1 MAFQF
6 KRDKNETIYLTIA
19 GDIDLEVTPD
29 IKSQLVG
36 KLVGARG
43 LTIDAANVSYLD
55 SSGVS
60 ILIIAMQSCKQM
72 GIALTIAKISD
83 EAVRVLQLAKL
94 DKILPIEAI
103 TGPSQLVGVDVF
115 SPASGSDTQIADA
128 VAQGAMGQAS
138 SDADLIAELSKT
150 NTPRPAPALEP
161 EPEPEPK
168 AEPKAEPRPEP
179 KPEPVA
185 SPTPA
190 AAPIASPEPAP
201 SEPKSPS
208 ASDTGDAG
216 DGGREGGGGSFTPG
230 TF

>member
-6 KRDKNETIYLTIA
+6 KRDKNEIIYLTIA

-161 EPEPEPK
+161 EPEP
-168 AEPKAEPRPEP
+168 KAEPRPEP

>member
-115 SPASGSDTQIADA
+115 SPASGSEETSEQPGRNDST
-128 VAQGAMGQAS
+128 AS
-138 SDADLIAELSKT
+138 AAETVKLVVK
-150 NTPRPAPALEP
+150 L
-161 EPEPEPK
+161 
-168 AEPKAEPRPEP
+168 
-179 KPEPVA
+179 PV
-185 SPTPA
+185 
-190 AAPIASPEPAP
+190 
-201 SEPKSPS
+201 K
-208 ASDTGDAG
+208 
-216 DGGREGGGGSFTPG
+216 
-230 TF
+230 

>member
-6 KRDKNETIYLTIA
+6 KRDRNNSIDLIIA

-29 IKSQLVG
+29 IKTQLAG
-36 KLVGARG
+36 QLDGARG

-72 GIALTIAKISD
+72 GIPLAITKISE

-115 SPASGSDTQIADA
+115 SPAGADDNAIADA
-128 VAQGAMGQAS
+128 VSEDTGSQAS
-138 SDADLIAELSKT
+138 SDEDLIAELSKA
-150 NTPRPAPALEP
+150 NALEP
-161 EPEPEPK
+161 EPTPEPTP
-168 AEPKAEPRPEP
+168 APS
-179 KPEPVA
+179 PEPV
-185 SPTPA
+185 PTPELVETQ
-190 AAPIASPEPAP
+190 APPEPAP
-201 SEPKSPS
+201 KPTPSSEPETPS
-208 ASDTGDAG
+208 DADASS
-216 DGGREGGGGSFTPG
+216 GGNFTPG

>member
-161 EPEPEPK
+161 EPEP
-168 AEPKAEPRPEP
+168 KAEPRPEP

-208 ASDTGDAG
+208 ASDTGD
-216 DGGREGGGGSFTPG
+216 GGREGGGGSFTPG

>member
-161 EPEPEPK
+161 EPEP
-168 AEPKAEPRPEP
+168 KAEPRPEP

-201 SEPKSPS
+201 SEPKSPG

>member
-161 EPEPEPK
+161 EPEPEP
-168 AEPKAEPRPEP
+168 EPKAEPRPEP

-208 ASDTGDAG
+208 ASDTGD
-216 DGGREGGGGSFTPG
+216 GGREGGGGSFTPG

>member
-161 EPEPEPK
+161 EPEPK
-168 AEPKAEPRPEP
+168 AEPKPEP

>member
-6 KRDKNETIYLTIA
+6 KRDRNNSIDLIIA

-29 IKSQLVG
+29 IKTQLAG
-36 KLVGARG
+36 QLDGARG
-43 LTIDAANVSYLD
+43 LTINAANVSYLD

-72 GIALTIAKISD
+72 GIPLSIAKISE

-115 SPASGSDTQIADA
+115 SPAGADDNAIADA
-128 VAQGAMGQAS
+128 VSEDAGSQAS
-138 SDADLIAELSKT
+138 SDEDLIAELSKA
-150 NTPRPAPALEP
+150 NALEP
-161 EPEPEPK
+161 EP
-168 AEPKAEPRPEP
+168 
-179 KPEPVA
+179 
-185 SPTPA
+185 T
-190 AAPIASPEPAP
+190 PEPAP
-201 SEPKSPS
+201 SPEPVPTPELVETQAPPEPAPKPTHSSEPETPS
-208 ASDTGDAG
+208 DADASS
-216 DGGREGGGGSFTPG
+216 GGNFTPG

>member
-6 KRDKNETIYLTIA
+6 KRDRNNSIDLIIA

-29 IKSQLVG
+29 IKTQLAG
-36 KLVGARG
+36 QLDGARG

-72 GIALTIAKISD
+72 GIPLSIAKISE

-115 SPASGSDTQIADA
+115 SPAGADDNAIADA
-128 VAQGAMGQAS
+128 VSEDAGSQAS
-138 SDADLIAELSKT
+138 SDEDLIAELSKA
-150 NTPRPAPALEP
+150 NALEP
-161 EPEPEPK
+161 EP
-168 AEPKAEPRPEP
+168 
-179 KPEPVA
+179 
-185 SPTPA
+185 T
-190 AAPIASPEPAP
+190 PEPAP
-201 SEPKSPS
+201 SPEPVPTPELVETQAPPEPAPKPTHSSEPETPS
-208 ASDTGDAG
+208 DADASS
-216 DGGREGGGGSFTPG
+216 GGNFTPG

>member
-6 KRDKNETIYLTIA
+6 KRDRNNSIDLIIA

-29 IKSQLVG
+29 IKTQLAG
-36 KLVGARG
+36 QLDGARG

-72 GIALTIAKISD
+72 GIPLSIAKISE

-115 SPASGSDTQIADA
+115 SPAGADDNAIADA
-128 VAQGAMGQAS
+128 VSEDTGSQAS
-138 SDADLIAELSKT
+138 SDEDLIAELSKA
-150 NTPRPAPALEP
+150 NALEP
-161 EPEPEPK
+161 EPTPEPTP
-168 AEPKAEPRPEP
+168 APS
-179 KPEPVA
+179 PEPV
-185 SPTPA
+185 PT
-190 AAPIASPEPAP
+190 PEPAP
-201 SEPKSPS
+201 TPEPVETQAPPEPAPKPTPSSEPETPS
-208 ASDTGDAG
+208 DADASS
-216 DGGREGGGGSFTPG
+216 GGNFTPG

>member
-6 KRDKNETIYLTIA
+6 KRDRNNSIDLIIA

-29 IKSQLVG
+29 IKTQLARQ
-36 KLVGARG
+36 LDGARG

-72 GIALTIAKISD
+72 GIPLSIAKISE

-115 SPASGSDTQIADA
+115 SPAGADDNAIADA
-128 VAQGAMGQAS
+128 VSEDTGSQAS
-138 SDADLIAELSKT
+138 SDEDLIAELSKA
-150 NTPRPAPALEP
+150 NALEP
-161 EPEPEPK
+161 EP
-168 AEPKAEPRPEP
+168 
-179 KPEPVA
+179 
-185 SPTPA
+185 T
-190 AAPIASPEPAP
+190 PEPAP
-201 SEPKSPS
+201 SPEPVPTPELVETQAPPEPAPKPTHSSEPETPS
-208 ASDTGDAG
+208 DADASS
-216 DGGREGGGGSFTPG
+216 GGNFTPG

>member
-168 AEPKAEPRPEP
+168 AEPRPEP

-208 ASDTGDAG
+208 ASDAG

>member
-6 KRDKNETIYLTIA
+6 KRDKNETISLTIA

-36 KLVGARG
+36 QLDGARG

-60 ILIIAMQSCKQM
+60 VLIIAMQSCKQM

-128 VAQGAMGQAS
+128 VAQDAMGQAS

-150 NTPRPAPALEP
+150 NTPSPAPALEP
-161 EPEPEPK
+161 EPEPK
-168 AEPKAEPRPEP
+168 AEPRPEPRPEP

-208 ASDTGDAG
+208 ASDAG

>member
-6 KRDKNETIYLTIA
+6 KRDRNNSIDLIIA

-29 IKSQLVG
+29 IKTQLAG
-36 KLVGARG
+36 QLDGARG

-60 ILIIAMQSCKQM
+60 ILIIAMQSCKQI
-72 GIALTIAKISD
+72 GIPLSIAKISE

-115 SPASGSDTQIADA
+115 SPAGADDNAIADA
-128 VAQGAMGQAS
+128 VSEDTGSQAS
-138 SDADLIAELSKT
+138 SDEDLIAELSKA
-150 NTPRPAPALEP
+150 NALEP
-161 EPEPEPK
+161 EPTPEPTP
-168 AEPKAEPRPEP
+168 APS
-179 KPEPVA
+179 PEPV
-185 SPTPA
+185 PTPEPVETQ
-190 AAPIASPEPAP
+190 APPEPAP
-201 SEPKSPS
+201 KPTPSSEPETPS
-208 ASDTGDAG
+208 DADASS
-216 DGGREGGGGSFTPG
+216 GGNFTPG

>member
-6 KRDKNETIYLTIA
+6 KRDRNNSIDLIIA

-29 IKSQLVG
+29 IKTQLAG
-36 KLVGARG
+36 QLDGARG

-72 GIALTIAKISD
+72 GIPLSIAKISE

-115 SPASGSDTQIADA
+115 SPAGADDNAIADA
-128 VAQGAMGQAS
+128 ISEDAGSQAS
-138 SDADLIAELSKT
+138 SDEDLIAELSKA
-150 NTPRPAPALEP
+150 NALEP
-161 EPEPEPK
+161 EP
-168 AEPKAEPRPEP
+168 
-179 KPEPVA
+179 
-185 SPTPA
+185 TPA
-190 AAPIASPEPAP
+190 PTPEPAP
-201 SEPKSPS
+201 SPEPVPTPELVETQAPPEPAPKPTHSSEPETPS
-208 ASDTGDAG
+208 DADASS
-216 DGGREGGGGSFTPG
+216 GGNFTPG

>member
-161 EPEPEPK
+161 EPEPEP
-168 AEPKAEPRPEP
+168 EPKAEPRPEP

-208 ASDTGDAG
+208 ASDAG

>member
-161 EPEPEPK
+161 EPEP
-168 AEPKAEPRPEP
+168 KAEPRPEP

>member
-168 AEPKAEPRPEP
+168 AEPRPEP

-208 ASDTGDAG
+208 ASDTGD
-216 DGGREGGGGSFTPG
+216 GGREGGGGSFTPG

>member
-6 KRDKNETIYLTIA
+6 KRDRNNSIDLIIA

-29 IKSQLVG
+29 IKTQLAG
-36 KLVGARG
+36 QLDGARG

-72 GIALTIAKISD
+72 GIPLSIAKISE

-94 DKILPIEAI
+94 DKILPIESI

-115 SPASGSDTQIADA
+115 SPADADDNAIADA
-128 VAQGAMGQAS
+128 VSEDAGSQAS
-138 SDADLIAELSKT
+138 SDEDLIAELSKA
-150 NTPRPAPALEP
+150 NALEP
-161 EPEPEPK
+161 EP
-168 AEPKAEPRPEP
+168 
-179 KPEPVA
+179 
-185 SPTPA
+185 T
-190 AAPIASPEPAP
+190 PEPAP
-201 SEPKSPS
+201 SPEPVPTPELVETQAPPEPAPKPTHSSEPETPS
-208 ASDTGDAG
+208 DADASS
-216 DGGREGGGGSFTPG
+216 GGNFTPG

>member
-6 KRDKNETIYLTIA
+6 KRDRNNSIDLIIA

-29 IKSQLVG
+29 IKTQLAG
-36 KLVGARG
+36 QLDGARG

-60 ILIIAMQSCKQM
+60 ILIIAMQSCKQI
-72 GIALTIAKISD
+72 GIPLSIAKISE

-115 SPASGSDTQIADA
+115 SPAGADDNAIADA
-128 VAQGAMGQAS
+128 VSEDTGSQAS
-138 SDADLIAELSKT
+138 SDEDLIAELSKA
-150 NTPRPAPALEP
+150 NALEP
-161 EPEPEPK
+161 EPTPEPTP
-168 AEPKAEPRPEP
+168 APS
-179 KPEPVA
+179 PEPV
-185 SPTPA
+185 PTPELLETQ
-190 AAPIASPEPAP
+190 APPEPAP
-201 SEPKSPS
+201 KPTPSSEPETPS
-208 ASDTGDAG
+208 DADASS
-216 DGGREGGGGSFTPG
+216 GGNFTPG

>member
-36 KLVGARG
+36 QLDGARG

-161 EPEPEPK
+161 EPEPEP
-168 AEPKAEPRPEP
+168 EPKAEPRPEP

-208 ASDTGDAG
+208 ASDAG

>member
-6 KRDKNETIYLTIA
+6 KRDRNNSIDLIIA

-29 IKSQLVG
+29 IKTQLAG
-36 KLVGARG
+36 QLDGARG

-72 GIALTIAKISD
+72 GIPLSIAKISE

-115 SPASGSDTQIADA
+115 SPAGADDNAIADA
-128 VAQGAMGQAS
+128 ISEDAGSQAS
-138 SDADLIAELSKT
+138 SDEDLIAELSKA
-150 NTPRPAPALEP
+150 NALEP
-161 EPEPEPK
+161 EPAPS
-168 AEPKAEPRPEP
+168 
-179 KPEPVA
+179 PEPV
-185 SPTPA
+185 PTPELVETQ
-190 AAPIASPEPAP
+190 APPEPAP
-201 SEPKSPS
+201 KPTHSSEPETPS
-208 ASDTGDAG
+208 DADASS
-216 DGGREGGGGSFTPG
+216 GGNFTPG

>member
-6 KRDKNETIYLTIA
+6 KRDKNETISLTIA

-36 KLVGARG
+36 QLVGARG

-168 AEPKAEPRPEP
+168 AEPRPEP

>member
-161 EPEPEPK
+161 EPEP
-168 AEPKAEPRPEP
+168 KAEPRPEP

-208 ASDTGDAG
+208 ASDAG

>member
-6 KRDKNETIYLTIA
+6 KRDRNNSIDLIIA

-29 IKSQLVG
+29 IKTQLAG
-36 KLVGARG
+36 QLDGARG

-60 ILIIAMQSCKQM
+60 ILIIAMQSCKQI
-72 GIALTIAKISD
+72 GIPLSIAKISE

-115 SPASGSDTQIADA
+115 SPAGADDNAIADA
-128 VAQGAMGQAS
+128 VSEDTGSQAS
-138 SDADLIAELSKT
+138 SDEDLIAELSKA
-150 NTPRPAPALEP
+150 NALEP
-161 EPEPEPK
+161 EPTPEPTP
-168 AEPKAEPRPEP
+168 APS
-179 KPEPVA
+179 PEPV
-185 SPTPA
+185 PT
-190 AAPIASPEPAP
+190 PEPAP
-201 SEPKSPS
+201 TPEPVETQAPPEPAPKPTPSSEPETPS
-208 ASDTGDAG
+208 DADASS
-216 DGGREGGGGSFTPG
+216 GGNFTPG